1 MIAVM
6 SPKMFSRELIG
17 LKVETI
23 AGTEVG
29 ILDDIVIDTSG
40 GRIKYLLVK
49 PAGAVIKGPAKVDAE
64 GRLVVET
71 DRIRV
76 DRDKIIIN

>member
-1 MIAVM
+1 MIRM
-6 SPKMFSRELIG
+6 ISSKMFSRELIG
-17 LKVETI
+17 KKVETV

-29 ILDDIVIDTSG
+29 ILDDIVIDTAD
-40 GRIKYLLVK
+40 GRIKYLLVR
-49 PAGAVIKGPAKVDAE
+49 PAGAVIKGPAKVDDG

-76 DRDKIIIN
+76 DREKIIIN